1 MTSWGLRVY
10 RLKILHIIT
19 RLDMGG
25 SAESVLQLAS
35 AQKIRGH
42 EVAVAYGLTTDHQDP
57 SFFDRTGIPG
67 YYIPELIREISPVN
81 DVTALGRMWA
91 LARKFRP
98 HVIHTH
104 ATKAGIIGRI
114 GGRLAYCPAIV
125 HSPQGHIFYGHFSPE
140 RTDFFVK
147 RERFASRFC
156 DRLLPVTET
165 EAEDYIRLKVAPRE
179 KMVAVPMGIYL
190 GRFKNPSKTKAEMRE
205 ELGIH
210 PDTPVVGWI
219 GRLDPIKDCHTFI
232 SSFRHLERKLP
243 GVRYLVVGNGEER
256 SAILQRVE
264 DMPGKVVMTGRRTD
278 ISELLTAMDALA
290 LTSLNEGLG
299 RVIVEAMTAGVPVV
313 ATAVGGVP
321 EILGGAGVLVPTREP
336 EALAGALQNMLA
348 NDAFRAELVEKG
360 RKRAERY
367 SIESAVNTLE
377 ELYTEILRSKG
388 QALS

>member
-1 MTSWGLRVY
+1 
-10 RLKILHIIT
+10 
-19 RLDMGG
+19 
-25 SAESVLQLAS
+25 
-35 AQKIRGH
+35 
-42 EVAVAYGLTTDHQDP
+42 
-57 SFFDRTGIPG
+57 
-67 YYIPELIREISPVN
+67 
-81 DVTALGRMWA
+81 
-91 LARKFRP
+91 
-98 HVIHTH
+98 
-104 ATKAGIIGRI
+104 
-114 GGRLAYCPAIV
+114 
-125 HSPQGHIFYGHFSPE
+125 
-140 RTDFFVK
+140 
-147 RERFASRFC
+147 
-156 DRLLPVTET
+156 
-165 EAEDYIRLKVAPRE
+165 
-179 KMVAVPMGIYL
+179 
-190 GRFKNPSKTKAEMRE
+190 
-205 ELGIH
+205 
-210 PDTPVVGWI
+210 
-219 GRLDPIKDCHTFI
+219 
-232 SSFRHLERKLP
+232 
-243 GVRYLVVGNGEER
+243 VRYLVVGNGEER

-367 SIESAVNTLE
+367 SIESAVNSLE